1 MTRSFAFLNLLRLA
15 LFSVAYG
22 VMGALVGGTLNRL
35 LVAELGLP
43 VTLVGLF
50 FAVPL
55 LTSPIR
61 VWLGYHSDTHPLWG
75 KRREPYLFLGAL
87 LAALGIL
94 SVAYATA
101 YSLTMGS
108 ALLFALSL
116 AFVLYGFGRNLAHN
130 TFQALLAERLTG
142 EGKRYITLFE
152 VATLVG
158 SVIGA
163 GAIGQAL
170 ETFEPARLMAVALV
184 IALLVIVLT
193 GVAGIRQENPAM
205 TATALQARQKGFGK
219 SVREIVLADPQAR
232 LFFVLV
238 LFTFIGTLAQDVLLE
253 PYGALVLNMSVGD
266 TTRLTAFWGIGV
278 LVSMLMAGTLL
289 LKWLGYKTVLRLG
302 LASSLFT
309 FVGLIVLGLNGNP
322 EAFRPLVFVMG
333 LGTGL
338 AGAGLLTGV
347 MTFTTPVRA
356 GMLMGVWG
364 MANLLGRAG
373 GSLMGGAVVDLVQM
387 ATGNPFW
394 AYAAVFAVESIMLAV
409 AFGLTFP
416 LNIEKALA
424 RQEME
429 AVAA

>member
-43 VTLVGLF
+43 VTVVGLF

-75 KRREPYLFLGAL
+75 KRREPYLFLGAI
-87 LAALGIL
+87 LA
-94 SVAYATA
+94 
-101 YSLTMGS
+101 
-108 ALLFALSL
+108 ALLFALFL

-130 TFQALLAERLTG
+130 TFQALLAERLAG
-142 EGKRYITLFE
+142 EGKRYITYFE

-170 ETFEPARLMAVALV
+170 ETFEPARLMAVATA

-193 GVAGIRQENPAM
+193 VMAGFRQEDPAM
-205 TATALQARQKGFGK
+205 TARASQARQKGFGK

-278 LVSMLMAGTLL
+278 LVSMLIAGTLL

-302 LASSLFT
+302 LASSLLT

-322 EAFRPLVFVMG
+322 AAFRPLVFVMG

-356 GMLMGVWG
+356 GLLMGVWG

-394 AYAAVFAVESIMLAV
+394 AYATVFAVESFILAV

-416 LNIEKALA
+416 LDIEKALA
-424 RQEME
+424 QQEME
-429 AVAA
+429 MVAA

>member
-108 ALLFALSL
+108 ALLFALFL

-193 GVAGIRQENPAM
+193 VVAGIRQENPAM
-205 TATALQARQKGFGK
+205 TATALHARQKSFGK

-278 LVSMLMAGTLL
+278 LVSMLIAGTLL

-302 LASSLFT
+302 LASSLLT

-322 EAFRPLVFVMG
+322 DAFRPLVFVMG

-394 AYAAVFAVESIMLAV
+394 AYAAVFAVESLMLAV

-416 LNIEKALA
+416 LDIEKALA
-424 RQEME
+424 QQEME